1 MPRLRRLAT
10 ASAVFVVF
18 VSWGGGREPWLAAA
32 IPATP
37 AAPPG
42 TAERAKTPAVALV
55 PVLEEFDGT
64 HANGRWAIHQ
74 YEGTFEYHVQPDAL
88 RMVDQRNANQ
98 HVTRR
103 GLELNPRRP
112 YAVEA
117 RFTIHQR
124 TAARGP
130 NSFCLNFHVAGPV
143 DSFDSISCWSMNVDV
158 AAKQGAGGVMKHMG
172 FVEGRFRQIGDRK
185 VAWAATGVEYR
196 LRVDVNLDRN
206 NRFKPNLLT
215 VTVWEGDRTRER
227 FEVDYSSFP
236 YQPDPS
242 KPVRV
247 GVNTHG
253 ADWTMR
259 EFKVYAEAGSAV
271 GRRRGP

>member
-1 MPRLRRLAT
+1 MRCLRCPAAAFALCIVLA
-10 ASAVFVVF
+10 
-18 VSWGGGREPWLAAA
+18 SWGAGPASWAARPTKA
-32 IPATP
+32 PAGP
-37 AAPPG
+37 
-42 TAERAKTPAVALV
+42 LV

-64 HANGRWAIHQ
+64 HPNGSWAIHQ
-74 YEGTFEYHVQPDAL
+74 YEGTFAYDVQPDAL
-88 RMVDQRNANQ
+88 AMVDQRNANQ
-98 HVTRR
+98 HLTRR
-103 GLELNPRRP
+103 GFELDPRRP

-124 TAARGP
+124 TASRGP

-143 DSFDSISCWSMNVDV
+143 DSFDAISCWSMNVDV
-158 AAKQGAGGVMKHMG
+158 APKPGTGGVMKHMG
-172 FVEGRFRQIGDRK
+172 FVDGRFRQIGQRK

-206 NRFKPNLLT
+206 GRFKPNLLT

-236 YQPDPS
+236 YQPDRS
-242 KPVRV
+242 QPVRV

-259 EFKVYAEAGSAV
+259 EFKVYAEAGSAA
-271 GRRRGP
+271 GREPEP